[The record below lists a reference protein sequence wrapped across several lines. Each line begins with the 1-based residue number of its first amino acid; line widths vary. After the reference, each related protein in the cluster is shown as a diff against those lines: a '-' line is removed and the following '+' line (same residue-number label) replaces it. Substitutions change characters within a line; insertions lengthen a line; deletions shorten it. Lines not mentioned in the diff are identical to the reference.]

1 MRSVHRGDVI
11 MIRVMI
17 TDDHLI
23 VREGLRLILETAD
36 TLEVVGE
43 AVDGAECL
51 RLVPELAPDV
61 ILMDLQMPRMDGITA
76 IEHLRRDHPEIA
88 IVILTTY
95 NEDDLMIR
103 GLQLGA
109 RGYLLK
115 DTSRENL
122 LDTIHAAAKGE
133 TLLKPE
139 ILARV
144 LAPQSA
150 PKPASVSQNEST
162 LTERELEVLQSA
174 ARGERNKEIA
184 YKLDITE
191 RTVKAHL
198 ASIYQKFGVD
208 SRAAAVAVAAQKGL
222 LG

>member
-1 MRSVHRGDVI
+1 MNP
-11 MIRVMI
+11 IRVMI

-36 TLEVVGE
+36 GIEVVGE
-43 AVDGAECL
+43 ASDGAECL
-51 RLVPELAPDV
+51 RFVPELKPDV

-76 IEHLRRDHPEIA
+76 IGHLRSEHPKVA
-88 IVILTTY
+88 IVILTTF
-95 NEDDLMIR
+95 NEDDLMLR
-103 GLQLGA
+103 GLQAGA

-122 LDTIHAAAKGE
+122 LDTIQAAARGE

-144 LAPQSA
+144 LSPRPGPKVDSIPQTD
-150 PKPASVSQNEST
+150 ST
-162 LTERELEVLQSA
+162 LTEREREVLQAA

-184 YKLDITE
+184 YKLGITE

-198 ASIYQKFGVD
+198 ASIYQKFNVD

-222 LG
+222 LE

>member
-1 MRSVHRGDVI
+1 

-36 TLEVVGE
+36 DIEVVGE

-51 RLVPELAPDV
+51 ELVAKLNPQV

-76 IEHLRRDHPEIA
+76 IEHLRKDFPEIA

-103 GLQLGA
+103 GLQSGA

-115 DTSRENL
+115 DSSRENL
-122 LDTIHAAAKGE
+122 LDAIHAAAKGE

-144 LAPQSA
+144 LAPQTQ
-150 PKPASVSQNEST
+150 PKPEATTQIEST

-184 YKLDITE
+184 YKLGITE

-198 ASIYQKFGVD
+198 QSIYQKYGVD

-222 LG
+222 LGI

>member
-1 MRSVHRGDVI
+1 MNP
-11 MIRVMI
+11 IRVLI

-36 TLEVVGE
+36 GIEIVGE
-43 AVDGAECL
+43 ASDGAECL
-51 RLVPELAPDV
+51 QLVAELKPDV
-61 ILMDLQMPRMDGITA
+61 VLMDLQMPRMDGITA
-76 IEHLRRDHPEIA
+76 IRHLRNEDPEIA
-88 IVILTTY
+88 IVILTTF

-103 GLQLGA
+103 GLQAGA

-115 DTSRENL
+115 DTNRENL

-144 LAPQSA
+144 LSA
-150 PKPASVSQNEST
+150 HPAAMPSSVAQTDSA
-162 LTERELEVLQSA
+162 LTERELEVLQAA

-184 YKLDITE
+184 YKLGITE

-208 SRAAAVAVAAQKGL
+208 SRAAAVAIAAQKGL
-222 LG
+222 LGE

>member
-1 MRSVHRGDVI
+1 MAWLECTNAHGLQAECFPSNQMQMGTCVQFIVGGV

-36 TLEVVGE
+36 DIEVVGE

-51 RLVPELAPDV
+51 GTCFEIKSPGHS
-61 ILMDLQMPRMDGITA
+61 DGSCKCRAWTA
-76 IEHLRRDHPEIA
+76 SLPLSHLRKDFPEIA

-103 GLQLGA
+103 GLQSGA

-115 DTSRENL
+115 DSSRESL
-122 LDTIHAAAKGE
+122 LDAIHAAAKGE

-150 PKPASVSQNEST
+150 PKPAST
-162 LTERELEVLQSA
+162 PKPIPR
-174 ARGERNKEIA
+174 
-184 YKLDITE
+184 
-191 RTVKAHL
+191 
-198 ASIYQKFGVD
+198 
-208 SRAAAVAVAAQKGL
+208 
-222 LG
+222 

>member
-1 MRSVHRGDVI
+1 MNP
-11 MIRVMI
+11 IRVMI

-23 VREGLRLILETAD
+23 VREGLRLILETA
-36 TLEVVGE
+36 EGIEIVGE
-43 AVDGAECL
+43 ASDGAECL
-51 RLVPELAPDV
+51 RLVPELKPDV

-76 IEHLRRDHPEIA
+76 IGHLRSQHPDIA
-88 IVILTTY
+88 IVILTTF
-95 NEDDLMIR
+95 NEDDLMLR
-103 GLQLGA
+103 GLQAGA

-122 LDTIHAAAKGE
+122 LDTIQAAARGE

-144 LAPQSA
+144 LSAKSA
-150 PKPASVSQNEST
+150 PSASASQTDSV
-162 LTERELEVLQSA
+162 LTERELEVLQAA

-184 YKLDITE
+184 YKLGITE

-198 ASIYQKFGVD
+198 ASIYQKFNVD

-222 LG
+222 LAE

>member
-1 MRSVHRGDVI
+1 MKP
-11 MIRVMI
+11 IRVLI

-36 TLEVVGE
+36 GIDIVGE
-43 AVDGAECL
+43 ASEGAECL
-51 RLVPELAPDV
+51 RLVPERHPDV
-61 ILMDLQMPRMDGITA
+61 ILMDLQMPGMDGITA
-76 IEHLRRDHPEIA
+76 IGHLRREHPDVA
-88 IVILTTY
+88 IVILTTF
-95 NEDDLMIR
+95 NEDDLMMR
-103 GLQLGA
+103 GLQAGA

-122 LDTIHAAAKGE
+122 LDTIQAAAKGE

-144 LAPQSA
+144 LAA
-150 PKPASVSQNEST
+150 KPARATVSQTDSA
-162 LTERELEVLQSA
+162 LTERELEVLQAA

-184 YKLDITE
+184 YKLGITE

-198 ASIYQKFGVD
+198 ASIYQKFNVD

-222 LG
+222 LGE

>member
-1 MRSVHRGDVI
+1 MNP
-11 MIRVMI
+11 IRVLI

-23 VREGLRLILETAD
+23 VREGLRLILETA
-36 TLEVVGE
+36 EGIEIVGE
-43 AVDGAECL
+43 ASDGAECL
-51 RLVPELAPDV
+51 HLVPELKPDV

-76 IEHLRRDHPEIA
+76 IGHLRREHPDIA
-88 IVILTTY
+88 IVILTTF

-103 GLQLGA
+103 GLQAGA

-115 DTSRENL
+115 DASRENL
-122 LDTIHAAAKGE
+122 LDTIHAAAKGV

-144 LAPQSA
+144 LSA
-150 PKPASVSQNEST
+150 PTQIPAPVPQNDST
-162 LTERELEVLQSA
+162 LTERELEVLQAA

-184 YKLDITE
+184 YKLGITE

-198 ASIYQKFGVD
+198 ASIYQKFSVD

-222 LG
+222 LGE